1 MQLNENAAS
10 IFNNQGSGQH
20 GLLRLTVLDAQY
32 NSVSTVP
39 FVQPMNPGPTM
50 TSDLNA
56 TAAQIKQA
64 VGTYE
69 IQIRL
74 FREYTLADKVLKQ
87 LLLGA
92 VEDKYYRVIRNS
104 LINYANVTTYSII

>member
-10 IFNNQGSGQH
+10 IFSNQGSGQH

-50 TSDLNA
+50 PSDLNA

-104 LINYANVTTYSII
+104 LINYANVTTCSII